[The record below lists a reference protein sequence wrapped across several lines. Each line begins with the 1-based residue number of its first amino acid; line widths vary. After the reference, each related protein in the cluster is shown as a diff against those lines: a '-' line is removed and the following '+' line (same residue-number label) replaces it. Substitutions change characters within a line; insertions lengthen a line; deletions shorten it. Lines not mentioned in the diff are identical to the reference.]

1 MPKGAAFKVRQER
14 WAVGGAQYVLACHD
28 GGGGTLTPLS
38 LVRQCQEMMSAVLPA
53 GGQSVKRNGHHSV
66 GPYAPDAMLSK
77 SAGGQ

>member
-1 MPKGAAFKVRQER
+1 MPLPAMIWGR
-14 WAVGGAQYVLACHD
+14 WD
-28 GGGGTLTPLS
+28 WTPLS

-53 GGQSVKRNGHHSV
+53 GGQSVKRNGHHCV